1 MTTELDA
8 IIGSD
13 LVTTAFV
20 YGSAAIMIAAIAA
33 VTWLRRPVSSVLALR
48 TRLAA

>member
-13 LVTTAFV
+13 LVTMAFV
-20 YGSAAIMIAAIAA
+20 YGSAAMMIAAMAV
-33 VTWLRRPVSSVLALR
+33 VTWLRRPASSVLALR
-48 TRLAA
+48 TGLAA